1 VPCLNSEIGRLIIW
15 SQILSVAVILLWIVV
30 ALGTAKGAYT
40 GKLFYAPCVAN
51 LKPKETDGQSSPHPE
66 KVI

>member
-1 VPCLNSEIGRLIIW
+1 M

-30 ALGTAKGAYT
+30 ALGTAKGAYS

-51 LKPKETDGQSSPHPE
+51 LKPKEADAPSSIANE
-66 KVI
+66 KITQKQ